1 MIKAQM
7 VSFVIIFTVHRFA
20 DVIFPETK

>member
-7 VSFVIIFTVHRFA
+7 VSFVTIFTVHRFA
-20 DVIFPETK
+20 DVIFPET